1 MARKP
6 MVTRTIRATKV
17 TFLCVNT
24 VEEKTE
30 TMTVEVTRTY
40 SDDKKLLKAVKE
52 VITDEN
58 IIPVKVIK
66 TEIVESLFG
75 MTEQNFIKLA
85 EKLPPRTKTETDENA
100 QD

>member
-6 MVTRTIRATKV
+6 MVTRTVRTTKV
-17 TFLCVNT
+17 TFLCVNI

-30 TMTVEVTRTY
+30 TKVVEVTRTY

-75 MTEQNFIKLA
+75 MTEQEFVEYAQI
-85 EKLPPRTKTETDENA
+85 LPARGTKEEIEED
-100 QD
+100 

>member
-6 MVTRTIRATKV
+6 MVTRTVRTTKV

-24 VEEKTE
+24 VEEKIE
-30 TMTVEVTRTY
+30 TKVVEVTRTY

-58 IIPVKVIK
+58 IIPVKIIK

-75 MTEQNFIKLA
+75 MTEQEFVEHAQI
-85 EKLPPRTKTETDENA
+85 LPPRGTKEEIEED
-100 QD
+100 